1 MFSLFVIHIRWYDII
16 MPYALWLFPYLLKIM
31 ERGITFPTWLVVF
44 GQSQCTVS
52 DGQSKQT
59 VLVRRRDFEENEA
72 ERGGA

>member
-16 MPYALWLFPYLLKIM
+16 MPYALVAVPIPTYDNGKGHYI
-31 ERGITFPTWLVVF
+31 PTWLVVF

-59 VLVRRRDFEENEA
+59 VLVRRRDLK
-72 ERGGA
+72 RK